1 MNRQEFAQKI
11 YLHLLSNPAYTEY
24 DIGQLV
30 NLSYEMADRHFAYD
44 SQDRRYAPKVGHQD

>member
-1 MNRQEFAQKI
+1 MLFRS
-11 YLHLLSNPAYTEY
+11 HLLSNPAYTEY